1 MSGPE
6 IPTGFIGRSQTE
18 IGKSAVKGAITMAI
32 HKLED
37 EAVKLKRIVGSEA
50 FNKTSNSLPGILIA
64 QKPAPLANR
73 KRKKAVSEEL
83 VDELTDYICDHVT
96 ESLRPVQ
103 EAIEKKM
110 IIRALHEAG
119 GSQKEAAK
127 ILGLKYTTLN
137 YKVKKHKLRIRKIIT
152 AS

>member
-1 MSGPE
+1 
-6 IPTGFIGRSQTE
+6 
-18 IGKSAVKGAITMAI
+18 MAI
-32 HKLED
+32 HKLEN
-37 EAVKLKRIVGSEA
+37 EAVKLKRIVDSEA
-50 FNKTSNSLPGILIA
+50 FNKASNSILDIPFA
-64 QKPAPLANR
+64 EKAAPLAKR

-83 VDELTDYICDHVT
+83 VDELTDYICGHVT

-110 IIRALHEAG
+110 IIRALREAG

-127 ILGLKYTTLN
+127 ILGLRYTTLN